1 MDKFSAV
8 LLSLKYILYVF
19 SLFRMLGK
27 NEEAAV
33 SVIYHHN
40 TNYLL

>member
-19 SLFRMLGK
+19 SFRMLGK